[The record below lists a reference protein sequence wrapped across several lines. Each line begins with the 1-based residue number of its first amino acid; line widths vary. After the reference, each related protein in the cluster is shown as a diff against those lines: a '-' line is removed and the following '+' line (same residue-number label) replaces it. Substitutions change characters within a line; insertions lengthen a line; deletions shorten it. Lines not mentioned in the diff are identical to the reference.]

1 MKSSLHRPSILLI
14 SSLLLLLSVQ
24 PAFANGDLEL
34 KAENVTLSDATVV
47 HLQAVKIYAT
57 VTNNSNKD
65 LLGSVQFKN
74 LTTGNSIGSDQ
85 PISVLSG
92 STDNVFVEWAPGAG
106 TYTVSATV
114 IPWSTIND
122 DPSNNQTQFTLT
134 VDYDYDS
141 DGVGNAQ
148 DPDDDND
155 DVPDTEDAFPLD
167 ETESVDTDN
176 DGQGNNADEDDD
188 NDGVEDILDD
198 LPEDPTE
205 TIDTDNDGQGNNA
218 DEDDDNDGL
227 TDAQELEGIFV
238 TEETKSN
245 KNLSTNSLEAAPST
259 SQVRVLTDPLNPD
272 TDSDGVLD
280 GDDAFPTDET
290 EWVDTDKDGL
300 GNNAD
305 LDDENDGLVDLEDE
319 FPLNMGPVIVFD
331 QYESSEE
338 NGTSAVRRFLVY
350 DASGSYDP
358 EGGAVTYRWF
368 SKDGRLIGEEAI
380 LKLDVETSSFLPA
393 SLMIIDDLGE
403 TRSLDLSK
411 EAKRYFG
418 AMGSALLISLL
429 FALALMGVLKYTST
443 ASKKSK
449 SIKSKKR

>member
-1 MKSSLHRPSILLI
+1 MQL
-14 SSLLLLLSVQ
+14 
-24 PAFANGDLEL
+24 AFANGDLEI
-34 KAENVTLSDATVV
+34 KPENLTLSDATVV

-85 PISVLSG
+85 PISVLAG
-92 STDNVFVEWAPGAG
+92 STDSVFVEWAPGAG

-122 DPSNNQTQFTLT
+122 DPANNQTQFTLT
-134 VDYDYDS
+134 VDYDYDN

-155 DVPDTEDAFPLD
+155 DVPDTEDTFPLD
-167 ETESVDTDN
+167 ETESVDTDE

-188 NDGVEDILDD
+188 NDGVKDTEDA

-205 TIDTDNDGQGNNA
+205 TVDTDNDGQGNNA

-227 TDAQELEGIFV
+227 TDTQELEGV
-238 TEETKSN
+238 LVNEATKSN
-245 KNLSTNSLEAAPST
+245 NNLSANSLEAAPAT
-259 SQVRVLTDPLNPD
+259 QVRVITDPQNPD
-272 TDSDGVLD
+272 TDSDGVID
-280 GDDAFPTDET
+280 GNDAFPTDET
-290 EWVDTDKDGL
+290 EWVDTDNDGL
-300 GNNAD
+300 GNNTD

-338 NGTSAVRRFLVY
+338 GNGANAVRRFLVY
-350 DASGSYDP
+350 DASDSYDP
-358 EGGAVTYRWF
+358 EGGAVAYRWF

-429 FALALMGVLKYTST
+429 FALALMMLLKYTST